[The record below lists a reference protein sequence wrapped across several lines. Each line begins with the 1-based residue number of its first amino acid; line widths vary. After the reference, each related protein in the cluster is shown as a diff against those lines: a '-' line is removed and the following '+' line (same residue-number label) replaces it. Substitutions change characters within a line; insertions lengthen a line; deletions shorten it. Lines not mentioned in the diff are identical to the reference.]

1 MTTIVYYDHEIM
13 ADTKAL
19 IYHENGIDTKSTFR
33 KGVKILKNDHLI
45 VTSFGFMFPED
56 KTDEILETAEWI
68 AKALVKAEKYGV
80 ELGVE
85 LISLNFTSMMVEKL
99 IQFVDPHFR
108 IGRTIESKICILTKD
123 RTICIANHE
132 FAFIRKPS
140 GIVRKTN
147 DGNIVSG
154 YNHVISHDYQ
164 AKEGTSKHIE
174 NQVVISTV
182 DNDKIDYYVVGT
194 GEKFVESA
202 IKLGLSPKEGFEL
215 AIKMDMV
222 SSVRLSNGYHSCY
235 STKALKPLKPFTVK
249 EIKEMVK
256 GE

>member
-1 MTTIVYYDHEIM
+1 MTTIVYYDNEIM

-19 IYHENGIDTKSTFR
+19 IYHQNGLDTKSTFR
-33 KGVKILKNDHLI
+33 KGIKILKNDHLI
-45 VTSFGFMFPED
+45 VISFGFMFPES
-56 KTDEILETAEWI
+56 KTDEILETAEWV

-123 RTICIANHE
+123 RTICIANSE
-132 FAFIRKPS
+132 FVFINKVS
-140 GIVRKTN
+140 GSKI
-147 DGNIVSG
+147 IFG
-154 YNHVISHDYQ
+154 YNHVISHDYR
-164 AKEGTSKHIE
+164 AKEGTSKRIE
-174 NQVVISTV
+174 NQVVMSIV

-202 IKLGLSPKEGFEL
+202 IKLGLTPKEGFKL

-222 SSVRLSNGYHSCY
+222 SSVRLSNGHHSCY
-235 STKALKPLKPFTVK
+235 STKALKPLKPFTIK
-249 EIKEMVK
+249 EIKELVK

>member
-19 IYHENGIDTKSTFR
+19 IYHENGLDTKSTFR
-33 KGVKILKNDHLI
+33 KGIKILKNDHLI

-56 KTDEILETAEWI
+56 KQEEILETAEWI

-108 IGRTIESKICILTKD
+108 IGKTIGSKICILTKD
-123 RTICIANHE
+123 RTICIANSE
-132 FAFIRKPS
+132 FVFINKVS
-140 GIVRKTN
+140 GSK
-147 DGNIVSG
+147 IVSG
-154 YNHVISHDYQ
+154 YNHVISHDYR
-164 AKEGTSKHIE
+164 AKEGTSKRIE

-182 DNDKIDYYVVGT
+182 DNDKIDYYAVGT
-194 GEKFVESA
+194 GEKYVESA
-202 IKLGLSPKEGFEL
+202 IKLGLTPKEGFKL

-222 SSVRLSNGYHSCY
+222 SSVQLSNGHHSCY
-235 STKALKPLKPFTVK
+235 STKALKPLKPFTIK
-249 EIKEMVK
+249 EIKELVK